1 MRIIFMLKFANY
13 QLDIKM
19 ASLGFFVALFSVGI
33 GIGGG
38 TLLVSLL
45 MTIFGF
51 DFKKA
56 ASTSLSTIIPISFVG
71 SVSHFIFLTEIPHLQ
86 YYFIFIPICVFGVI
100 LGGRIVQKRP
110 NGWLKLAFSLFL
122 LIISLRML
130 KIYDFPS
137 LIYNGLHGIL
147 FSNEWLLIV
156 PVGVLIGIIA
166 VFLGIGCGLLIVPF
180 FVIVIN
186 LNIHE
191 AITLSLTTMF
201 FLSLSATIIKKNL
214 KSLDTTPLKSL
225 FIPALIGAVVGAIVS
240 THLPTPILKKIF
252 GIFLFIIAFYY
263 INHEL
268 AMHHKLPV
276 LVKNCMEG
284 SK

>member
-1 MRIIFMLKFANY
+1 MLKFANY
-13 QLDIKM
+13 QLDTRM
-19 ASLGFFVALFSVGI
+19 ALLGFLVALFSVGI

-38 TLLVSLL
+38 TILVSLL
-45 MTIFGF
+45 ISIFGF
-51 DFKKA
+51 DFKRA

-71 SVSHFIFLTEIPHLQ
+71 SVSHIIFLPEIPHLQ
-86 YYFIFIPICVFGVI
+86 YYLIFIPMCVLGVL
-100 LGGRIVQKRP
+100 LGGKIIQKRP

-122 LIISLRML
+122 LIISLKML
-130 KIYDFPS
+130 KIFDFPY
-137 LIYNGLHGIL
+137 LIYSGLHSIL

-156 PVGVLIGIIA
+156 PVGILIGIIA

-186 LNIHE
+186 LNMHE

-201 FLSLSATIIKKNL
+201 FLSLSATIFNKNI
-214 KSLDTTPLKSL
+214 KSLDITPLKSL

-240 THLPTPILKKIF
+240 NHLPTLILRKIF
-252 GIFLFIIAFYY
+252 GIFLFIISFNY
-263 INHEL
+263 IIHEF
-268 AMHHKLPV
+268 AMHHKLIV
-276 LVKNCMEG
+276 LVKNYMKG